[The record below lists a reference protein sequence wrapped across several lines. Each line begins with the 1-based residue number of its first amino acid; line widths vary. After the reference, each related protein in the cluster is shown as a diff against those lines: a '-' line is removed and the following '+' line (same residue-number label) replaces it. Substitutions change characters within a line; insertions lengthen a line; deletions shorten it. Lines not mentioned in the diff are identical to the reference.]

1 MKKRYLMLLTLGFF
15 IVFACSLKAASEEDK
30 NDPLIMTDVS
40 GLMPIK
46 IDKVIKG
53 KEIDSFKKAI
63 NEAIE
68 TNKKISIAGK
78 QHSQGGH
85 TYYKDAIV
93 LDMTS
98 YNKILNFDKKN
109 KTITVQSGATW
120 DDIQRFVNPHGLAVK
135 VMQSQNIFTV
145 GGSMSVNVHGRDIR
159 HGSLIDSI
167 QSFRLLNAD
176 GEIVRVS
183 RTEND
188 ELFPLVIGGY
198 GLFGV
203 ILDAEISLT
212 DDELYVM
219 KTIALDYKEYA
230 DYFKQAVGGN
240 ENVRMHLARIST
252 APDSFLSEMYVTN
265 YELAGDQGARTEYDE
280 LSEEKNAALMKF
292 LLGLSRNYDW
302 GKNAFWNAQKSYFL
316 KKEDSYI
323 TRNNVMRS
331 ESEFL
336 EYEHES
342 NTDILQEYF
351 VPVDAFPQYVDSL
364 RKTLTEEE
372 LNLFNITIRYVD
384 HNEDAVLSYS
394 RDDMFA
400 FVLLINQGLSDDE
413 IKKTRNMIRK
423 MIDVTLSF
431 GGTYYLPYQPY
442 PTKEQMKRA
451 YPRTDEF
458 FGQKRTYDEKE
469 IFMNYFY
476 EEYGRG
482 EK

>member
-1 MKKRYLMLLTLGFF
+1 MKKRYFVLLTLGFL
-15 IVFACSLKAASEEDK
+15 IVFAFSLKAASEEE
-30 NDPLIMTDVS
+30 NHDPLLMNNVS
-40 GLMPIK
+40 RLMPEK
-46 IDKVIKG
+46 IDRVVKG
-53 KEIDSFKKAI
+53 KEIESFRKAI
-63 NEAIE
+63 TEAKE
-68 TNKKISIAGK
+68 SNKKISIAGK

-98 YNKILNFDKKN
+98 YNKILDFDKKK

-120 DDIQRFVNPHGLAVK
+120 DDIQRYVNPHGLAVK

-176 GEIVRVS
+176 GEIVHVS
-183 RTEND
+183 RTENP

-212 DDELYVM
+212 DDELYIM
-219 KTIALDYKEYA
+219 KTKALDYKEYA
-230 DYFKQAVGGN
+230 DYFKHEVRGK
-240 ENVRMHLARIST
+240 ENVRMHLARLST
-252 APDSFLSEMYVTN
+252 APDSFLKEMYVTD
-265 YELAGDQGARTEYDE
+265 YVLAGEQGASTEYDE
-280 LSEEKNAALMKF
+280 LSEEKNVALMKF

-302 GKNAFWNAQKSYFL
+302 GKNTFWKAQKSYFV

-331 ESEFL
+331 ESGFL
-336 EYEHES
+336 EYENEN

-351 VPVDAFPQYVDSL
+351 VPVDAFPYYVDSL

-384 HNEDAVLSYS
+384 HNEDAVLAYS

-400 FVLLINQGLSDDE
+400 FVLLINQGMSEEE
-413 IKKTRNMIRK
+413 IKKTRNVIRK
-423 MIDVTLSF
+423 MIDVTLSY

-442 PTKEQMKRA
+442 PTIEQMKRA

-458 FGQKRTYDEKE
+458 FSQKREFDEE
-469 IFMNYFY
+469 ELFMNYFY
-476 EEYGRG
+476 EEYGRD

>member
-1 MKKRYLMLLTLGFF
+1 MLLTLGFF

-53 KEIDSFKKAI
+53 NEIDSFKKAI

-68 TNKKISIAGK
+68 TNKKISIAGN

-183 RTEND
+183 RTENN

-240 ENVRMHLARIST
+240 ENVRMHLARLST

-280 LSEEKNAALMKF
+280 LREEKNAALMKF

-351 VPVDAFPQYVDSL
+351 VPADAFPHYVDSL
-364 RKTLTEEE
+364 RKTLAEEE

-400 FVLLINQGLSDDE
+400 FVLLVNQGLSDDE
-413 IKKTRNMIRK
+413 IKKTRNVIRK

-458 FGQKRTYDEKE
+458 FGLKRTYDEKE

-476 EEYGRG
+476 EEYGRD

>member
-1 MKKRYLMLLTLGFF
+1 MLLTLGFIIIF
-15 IVFACSLKAASEEDK
+15 TCSLKAASEEEK

-53 KEIDSFKKAI
+53 KEIESFKKAI
-63 NEAIE
+63 KEAIE

-98 YNKILNFDKKN
+98 YNKILDFDKEN

-120 DDIQRFVNPHGLAVK
+120 DDIQRYVNPHGLAVK

-167 QSFRLLNAD
+167 QSFRLLKAD

-183 RTEND
+183 RTEN
-188 ELFPLVIGGY
+188 EKLFPLVIGGY

-219 KTIALDYKEYA
+219 NTKALDYQEYA
-230 DYFKQAVGGN
+230 DYFKQAVRGN
-240 ENVRMHLARIST
+240 EKVRMHLARLST
-252 APDSFLSEMYVTN
+252 APDSFLREMYVTN

-280 LSEEKNAALMKF
+280 LSEEKNVALMKF

-302 GKNAFWNAQKSYFL
+302 GKNVFWNAQKSYFV

-336 EYEHES
+336 DYEHET

-351 VPVDAFPQYVDSL
+351 VPVDAFPDYVDSL

-394 RDDMFA
+394 RDEMFA

-413 IKKTRNMIRK
+413 IKKARNVIRK

-442 PTKEQMKRA
+442 PTQEQMKRA

-458 FGQKRTYDEKE
+458 FGLKRTYDEKE

-476 EEYGRG
+476 EEYGRD

>member
-1 MKKRYLMLLTLGFF
+1 MKKRYLMLLTLGFI
-15 IVFACSLKAASEEDK
+15 IVFAYSLKAASEEEK
-30 NDPLIMTDVS
+30 NDPLIMSDVS
-40 GLMPIK
+40 GLMPKK

-53 KEIDSFKKAI
+53 KEIESFK
-63 NEAIE
+63 EAIKEAVE

-98 YNKILNFDKKN
+98 YNKILDFDKEN

-120 DDIQRFVNPHGLAVK
+120 DDIQRYVNPHGLAVK

-167 QSFRLLNAD
+167 QSFRLLKAD

-183 RTEND
+183 RTEN
-188 ELFPLVIGGY
+188 EKLFPLVIGGY

-219 KTIALDYKEYA
+219 KTKGLDYQEYA
-230 DYFKQAVGGN
+230 DYFKQAIRGN
-240 ENVRMHLARIST
+240 EKVRMHLARLST
-252 APDSFLSEMYVTN
+252 APDSFLREMYVTN
-265 YELAGDQGARTEYDE
+265 YELAGDQGSRTEYDE
-280 LSEEKNAALMKF
+280 LSEEKNVALMKF

-302 GKNAFWNAQKSYFL
+302 GKNVFWNAQKSYFV
-316 KKEDSYI
+316 KKEDYYI

-336 EYEHES
+336 EYEHET

-351 VPVDAFPQYVDSL
+351 VPVDAFPDYVDSL

-394 RDDMFA
+394 RDEMFA

-413 IKKTRNMIRK
+413 IKKTRNVIRK

-458 FGQKRTYDEKE
+458 FRLKRTYDEKE
-469 IFMNYFY
+469 IFMNYLY
-476 EEYGRG
+476 EEYGRD

>member
-1 MKKRYLMLLTLGFF
+1 MKKRYLMLLTLGFI
-15 IVFACSLKAASEEDK
+15 IVFACSLKAASEEEK

-53 KEIDSFKKAI
+53 KEIESFKKAI
-63 NEAIE
+63 KEARE

-98 YNKILNFDKKN
+98 YNKILDFDKEN

-120 DDIQRFVNPHGLAVK
+120 DDIQRYVNPHGLAVK

-183 RTEND
+183 RTEN
-188 ELFPLVIGGY
+188 EKLFPLVIGGY

-219 KTIALDYKEYA
+219 KTKALDYKEYA
-230 DYFKQAVGGN
+230 DYFKQAVRGN
-240 ENVRMHLARIST
+240 EKVRMHFARLST

-280 LSEEKNAALMKF
+280 LSEEKNVALMKF

-336 EYEHES
+336 EYEHET

-351 VPVDAFPQYVDSL
+351 VPVDAFPDYVDSL

-372 LNLFNITIRYVD
+372 LNLFNMTIRYVD

-394 RDDMFA
+394 RDEMFA

-413 IKKTRNMIRK
+413 IKKTRNVIRK

-458 FGQKRTYDEKE
+458 FGLKRTYDEKE

-476 EEYGRG
+476 EEYGRD